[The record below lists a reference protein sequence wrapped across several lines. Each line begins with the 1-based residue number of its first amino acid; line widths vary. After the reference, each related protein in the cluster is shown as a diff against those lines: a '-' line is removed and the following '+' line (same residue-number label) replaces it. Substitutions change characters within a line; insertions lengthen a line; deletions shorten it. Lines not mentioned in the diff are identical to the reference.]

1 MAEPDSGEPKPD
13 PILSVV
19 KPGAQ
24 PADDA
29 PARVKSSDLAAGGS
43 PSSGRTTV
51 DEAKRKGPIG
61 FLQLLG
67 PGLITGASDD
77 DPSGIGTYS
86 QVGSQFGY
94 GLLWLA
100 LFTFPLMSA
109 VQELCAR
116 IALQTGVGL
125 GASLRRKFP
134 RWLVGAAIL
143 GLLAANTFNV
153 GADLGAVAAAG
164 SLLSRGALHALWL
177 VVPVALLIIGMQVFA
192 TYATIFKIF
201 KWLTVALF
209 AYVITAFFAHPPLLE
224 VVKATVIPH
233 VEFSKDFIMALVAV
247 LGTTISP
254 YLFFWQASSEVDELS
269 AAGAT
274 NPQAG
279 RRGLRLSELRAART
293 DVLIGMAFSNLVM
306 YFIILTSAAVL
317 HAHGKT
323 NVQTAAEAAA
333 ALAPLAGPFAF
344 IIFSVGLIGAG
355 LLAIPILTGS
365 ATYAIKEFFGF
376 GGSLASKP
384 QEQPTFYLILTLATV
399 AGVVMNFLHLDPIR
413 ALFIAAV
420 INGVVAPPL
429 LLLIVSLGADRS
441 VMKRYVSGRVSL
453 ALTGMVTVFM
463 AVAAISL
470 LVTIVAGH

>member
-1 MAEPDSGEPKPD
+1 MALPVCPRPKGGTRNMISWLSSNMTTNAPDQSVPD

-19 KPGAQ
+19 KPEAQ
-24 PADDA
+24 PAA
-29 PARVKSSDLAAGGS
+29 
-43 PSSGRTTV
+43 GRTTI
-51 DEAKRKGPIG
+51 DEARRKGPRSSVEKRGDNKGPIG

-77 DPSGIGTYS
+77 DPSCIGTYS

-134 RWLVGAAIL
+134 RWLLGIAIL

-164 SLLSRGALHALWL
+164 SLLSRGALQALWL
-177 VVPVALLIIGMQVFA
+177 VVPVALLIIGLQVFA
-192 TYATIFKIF
+192 SYAMIFKIF
-201 KWLTVALF
+201 KWLTLALF

-224 VVKATVIPH
+224 VLKATVTPH
-233 VEFSKDFIMALVAV
+233 IELSKDFIMAMVAV

-254 YLFFWQASSEVDELS
+254 YLFFWQASSEVDELA

-274 NPQAG
+274 DPQVG
-279 RRGLRLSELRAART
+279 RQGLRSEELRAART

-306 YFIILTSAAVL
+306 YFIILTSPAVL
-317 HAHGKT
+317 HAHG
-323 NVQTAAEAAA
+323 QTRVSTAGQAAA
-333 ALAPLAGPFAF
+333 ALAPFAGPFAF
-344 IIFSVGLIGAG
+344 IVFSVGLIGAA

-365 ATYAIKEFFGF
+365 ATYAI
-376 GGSLASKP
+376 
-384 QEQPTFYLILTLATV
+384 QE
-399 AGVVMNFLHLDPIR
+399 G
-413 ALFIAAV
+413 
-420 INGVVAPPL
+420 
-429 LLLIVSLGADRS
+429 LG
-441 VMKRYVSGRVSL
+441 VSG
-453 ALTGMVTVFM
+453 
-463 AVAAISL
+463 
-470 LVTIVAGH
+470 GHGTRT